1 MASSLV
7 EYGDSEYPIVV
18 SEVNDV
24 LDSIEFNSFEE
35 RCLCEAIITEMD
47 KAIADT
53 ISDEKV
59 ANIPFIG
66 CVRRNPIRKAINDNK
81 EKLKVIRK
89 GITKEQYK
97 DHVRCILNDAR
108 EKVEKEDA
116 RKRFEKTFRNKN
128 KKKYERYFINYG
140 RAYAEAFIKAL
151 TWLEEVPFDIEVEE
165 AFENL
170 RNS

>member
-108 EKVEKEDA
+108 EKVEKELLEIKI
-116 RKRFEKTFRNKN
+116 RKDMS
-128 KKKYERYFINYG
+128 
-140 RAYAEAFIKAL
+140 
-151 TWLEEVPFDIEVEE
+151 DILLIMEGLMRKLL
-165 AFENL
+165 L
-170 RNS
+170 RLLRG

>member
-35 RCLCEAIITEMD
+35 RCLCESIITEMD
-47 KAIADT
+47 KEIANT
-53 ISDEKV
+53 IANGKV

-66 CVRRNPIRKAINDNK
+66 CIRRNPIRKAISDNRDT
-81 EKLKVIRK
+81 LRVIRK

-97 DHVRCILNDAR
+97 EHVRCIMNAAR
-108 EKVEKEDA
+108 EKIEKEDA

-128 KKKYERYFINYG
+128 KKKYEQYYINYG
-140 RAYAEAFIKAL
+140 RAYAETFIKAL
-151 TWLEEVPFDIEVEE
+151 TWLEEVPFDIEVQE
-165 AFENL
+165 AFDNL
-170 RNS
+170 K

>member
-108 EKVEKEDA
+108 EN
-116 RKRFEKTFRNKN
+116 F
-128 KKKYERYFINYG
+128 
-140 RAYAEAFIKAL
+140 
-151 TWLEEVPFDIEVEE
+151 
-165 AFENL
+165 
-170 RNS
+170 